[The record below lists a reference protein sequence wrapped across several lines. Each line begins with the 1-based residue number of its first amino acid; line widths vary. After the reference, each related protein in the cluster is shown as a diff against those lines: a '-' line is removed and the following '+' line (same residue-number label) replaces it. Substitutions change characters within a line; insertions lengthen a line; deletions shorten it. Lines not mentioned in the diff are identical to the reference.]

1 MSSRHT
7 YLTFP
12 SQPSALLVQESW
24 WRPLVWLGWVGL
36 VYQAAWVGVYLTSH
50 PFCSPHE
57 SYPEN
62 WPQNYMSVSCE
73 SGFWTT
79 EKWKVKK
86 KCHSLFSRSASE
98 FFFTWDRD
106 REMKVKWKWLEIE
119 IEKWKW
125 NEKAS
130 RSRSE
135 ISREF
140 SRIFENLK
148 IITLA
153 PIMSDQKVL
162 RDLNPNCQTTIWGNW
177 SS

>member
-98 FFFTWDRD
+98 FFL
-106 REMKVKWKWLEIE
+106 LEIE

-125 NEKAS
+125 NENDWKS

-135 ISREF
+135 SEMKKLRVRDRELKF
-140 SRIFENLK
+140 FENFRELK
-148 IITLA
+148 IIPDILCLGFRSPLEWLIFRCASISCFQVVT
-153 PIMSDQKVL
+153 D
-162 RDLNPNCQTTIWGNW
+162 
-177 SS
+177 

>member
-98 FFFTWDRD
+98 FFL
-106 REMKVKWKWLEIE
+106 LEIE

-125 NEKAS
+125 NENDWKS

-135 ISREF
+135 SEMKKLRDREVKFLENFREF
-140 SRIFENLK
+140 KKDRFWSIGKGAFGGYIISLCNL
-148 IITLA
+148 L
-153 PIMSDQKVL
+153 ML
-162 RDLNPNCQTTIWGNW
+162 TI
-177 SS
+177 